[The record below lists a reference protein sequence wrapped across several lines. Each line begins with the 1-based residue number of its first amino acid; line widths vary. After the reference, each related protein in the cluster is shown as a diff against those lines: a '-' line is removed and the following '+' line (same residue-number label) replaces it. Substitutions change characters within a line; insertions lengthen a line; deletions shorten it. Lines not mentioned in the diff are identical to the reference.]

1 MRPVANPPN
10 PFAAHSVEYDED
22 AAPDAK
28 LELFEERARAPS
40 SAKNDSP
47 DVGFRYSVNPYRG
60 CIHGCAYCYARP
72 LAPVPLGFGAGT
84 DFDRKIA
91 VKINAPDVLRDT
103 FERRSWK
110 GDLVIFSGNTDCY
123 QPIERSY
130 ELTRRCLEVCA
141 DFRNPVGI
149 ITKSTLVLRDLALLQ
164 RLRSEASVSVWVS
177 IAFDSDEDGLALDP
191 WAPRPSRRFD
201 VIRALAAA
209 GIPVGVSASP
219 VIFGLNDAQIPSV
232 LERAREAGATRAFS
246 TLLRLPSPPR
256 RSVRRAR
263 RQEPPAARPAH
274 RALAHRAARRQEE
287 QQPVRR
293 SHGGR
298 RSPVGRVS
306 TALRPNVRAAR
317 DQRRRER
324 SERAARHLSS
334 PHAAGE
340 LVLSAHAVRAASAGR
355 RAMSA
360 LASDSPSWP
369 IDAMTF

>member
-28 LELFEERARAPS
+28 LELFEERARS
-40 SAKNDSP
+40 IVSENDSP

-72 LAPVPLGFGAGT
+72 SHQYLGFGAGT

-246 TLLRLPSPPR
+246 TLLRLPSPLDEVFAERVAKSHPLRAQRIERSLIELRAGKKNNSQFGDRMAGVGPR
-256 RSVRRAR
+256 WDAFRQLFDRTCAR
-263 RQEPPAARPAH
+263 LGINVGESEASARPDTF
-274 RALAHRAARRQEE
+274 RRPTRQG
-287 QQPVRR
+287 
-293 SHGGR
+293 S
-298 RSPVGRVS
+298 
-306 TALRPNVRAAR
+306 L
-317 DQRRRER
+317 
-324 SERAARHLSS
+324 
-334 PHAAGE
+334 
-340 LVLSAHAVRAASAGR
+340 
-355 RAMSA
+355 
-360 LASDSPSWP
+360 
-369 IDAMTF
+369 F